1 MVVSEVF
8 PGVFTPVLRQIS
20 LEDHQQLLSHAS
32 DMRRKTKL
40 FDLEIRHLNS
50 FPNKPWFLRVF
61 STSLL
66 KTLWGK
72 EKLLVTSNFPFTHSV
87 FYCLEN
93 FLQFSSNLKLSSAD
107 CFNFEE
113 SKICCL
119 GKG

>member
-20 LEDHQQLLSHAS
+20 LKDHQQLLSHAS
-32 DMRRKTKL
+32 DMRHMTKL

-50 FPNKPWFLRVF
+50 FPNKPWFLRVC

-66 KTLWGK
+66 KTLWEK

-87 FYCLEN
+87 FYCLRELSAI
-93 FLQFSSNLKLSSAD
+93 FVKFKIVICGLFQF
-107 CFNFEE
+107 
-113 SKICCL
+113 
-119 GKG
+119 